1 MDTDP
6 LSDVAM
12 RSVSSFDAHITYE
25 WNAIMKRNLVT
36 SGLVGAFALA
46 LTTAA
51 TLPALAGNPGSSQ
64 QLSASAASS
73 PLILVRGGGGGGHG
87 GGGMGGGGHGGGGM
101 GGGGHGF
108 GGGHEGGGHGFHRGH
123 FRSGFSG
130 FDDSNCWWSPRYHQ
144 WLCY

>member
-1 MDTDP
+1 M
-6 LSDVAM
+6 
-12 RSVSSFDAHITYE
+12 TYE

-51 TLPALAGNPGSSQ
+51 TLPALAGNPGNSQ

-87 GGGMGGGGHGGGGM
+87 GGGMGGVVTGRLCWRP
-101 GGGGHGF
+101 
-108 GGGHEGGGHGFHRGH
+108 RGRRSWFPWRSFPQRLQR
-123 FRSGFSG
+123 FR
-130 FDDSNCWWSPRYHQ
+130 R
-144 WLCY
+144 

>member
-1 MDTDP
+1 M
-6 LSDVAM
+6 
-12 RSVSSFDAHITYE
+12 TYE
-25 WNAIMKRNLVT
+25 WNTIMKRNLVT

-51 TLPALAGNPGSSQ
+51 TLPALAGNPGNSQ

-87 GGGMGGGGHGGGGM
+87 GGGMGGGGHEGGFGGGH

-108 GGGHEGGGHGFHRGH
+108 HGGH
-123 FRSGFSG
+123 FRGGFSG
-130 FDDSNCWWSPRYHQ
+130 FDDSNCLWNARYHQ
-144 WLCY
+144 WLCD